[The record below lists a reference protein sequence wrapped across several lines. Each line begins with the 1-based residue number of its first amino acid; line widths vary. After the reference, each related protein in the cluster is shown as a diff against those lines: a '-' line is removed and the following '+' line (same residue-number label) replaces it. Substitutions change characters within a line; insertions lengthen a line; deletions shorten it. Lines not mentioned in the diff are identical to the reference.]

1 MEKKKRKEKSFVFLK
16 KCLIEMKAV
25 LKNNQRLK
33 KNDIYKT
40 KQYVK
45 PAAAYSIG
53 FI

>member
-1 MEKKKRKEKSFVFLK
+1 
-16 KCLIEMKAV
+16 MKAV

-33 KNDIYKT
+33 KNYIYKT